1 MVTISGGN
9 VAYSTTVI
17 ISKQRL
23 EQAKKLRDELD
34 SLIETAEILNNK
46 ALMRSIKRSER
57 DLKEG
62 RFTKVSSRKELN
74 DFFKG

>member
-1 MVTISGGN
+1 M
-9 VAYSTTVI
+9 AYSTTVI